1 MTGAIFLDRTDVN
14 HRYLFA
20 AEPACEFCLSNGL
33 KLFRRLKEVVRDQ
46 FHLRHS
52 HPGQVA
58 ERNVEARN
66 LIPRQAVE
74 DPCSYFSSLNELGSL
89 QDLKV
94 G

>member
-14 HRYLFA
+14 HRHLFA

-33 KLFRRLKEVVRDQ
+33 KLIRRLKEVVRDQ

-58 ERNVEARN
+58 ERYVEARN

-74 DPCSYFSSLNELGSL
+74 DPCANFSSLNELGSL